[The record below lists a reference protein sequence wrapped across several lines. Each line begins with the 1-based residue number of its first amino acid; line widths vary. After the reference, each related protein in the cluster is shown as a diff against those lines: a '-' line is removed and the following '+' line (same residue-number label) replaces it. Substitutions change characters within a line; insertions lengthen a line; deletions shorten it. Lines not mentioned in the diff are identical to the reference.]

1 MNALSLFHHIDNLKS
16 PGNLEVMGET
26 TEPQV
31 ENEWLSFPAWKEAA
45 PTSCQM
51 KEPRYRPYVTENS
64 KQLLWT
70 FQRMREH
77 HSLVSKNTLMTTSH
91 QIQNIKL
98 LKFLKIN
105 KIKILELEFVIYLL
119 KNLLNLQFIY
129 WKIPGEIL
137 CRFH

>member
-1 MNALSLFHHIDNLKS
+1 M
-16 PGNLEVMGET
+16 
-26 TEPQV
+26 
-31 ENEWLSFPAWKEAA
+31 
-45 PTSCQM
+45 
-51 KEPRYRPYVTENS
+51 
-64 KQLLWT
+64 
-70 FQRMREH
+70 
-77 HSLVSKNTLMTTSH
+77 SH

-137 CRFH
+137 